1 MNAFD
6 LLVLIALLITT
17 YGGFKNGF
25 IQTVF
30 KNIGYIAGGVAG
42 VAIAVEVMSTWSN
55 NLVKAA
61 GAIILILLLA
71 TVGEFTLG
79 KIGLGFRKVLFISP
93 LKFLDS
99 LLGAALATLRTVFTT
114 YLIAAIL
121 IATHWSIVDKHIA
134 GSQFYTYTDSRVP
147 KVVTELKNYG
157 DKLFKQ
163 INRSSHSPICKPS
176 AAI

>member
-30 KNIGYIAGGVAG
+30 KSIGYIAGGVAG

-55 NLVKAA
+55 NLAKAA

-71 TVGEFTLG
+71 IMGEFILG
-79 KIGLGFRKVLFISP
+79 KIGLGFRKVLLFSSI
-93 LKFLDS
+93 KFLDS
-99 LLGAALATLRTVFTT
+99 LLGAALATLRTVFIT
-114 YLIAAIL
+114 YLIAVIL
-121 IATHWSIVDKHIA
+121 IATPWSIADKYIA
-134 GSQFYTYTDSRVP
+134 SSQFYTYTDSHLP
-147 KVVTELKNYG
+147 KVATELKTYG

-163 INRSSHSPICKPS
+163 IN
-176 AAI
+176 

>member
-1 MNAFD
+1 MKVFD
-6 LLVLIALLITT
+6 LLVLTALLISV

-30 KNIGYIAGGVAG
+30 KSIGYIAGGVAG

-55 NLVKAA
+55 NLTKAV

-71 TVGEFTLG
+71 TTGEFISG

-93 LKFLDS
+93 LKLLDS
-99 LLGAALATLRTVFTT
+99 LLGAGLATLRTVFIV
-114 YLIAAIL
+114 YLLSVIL
-121 IATHWSIVDKHIA
+121 IATPWSIGDKYIA
-134 GSQFYTYTDSRVP
+134 SSQFYTYTDSHLP
-147 KVVTELKNYG
+147 KVVTELKTYG

-163 INRSSHSPICKPS
+163 IN
-176 AAI
+176 

>member
-1 MNAFD
+1 MNVFD
-6 LLVLIALLITT
+6 LLVLLALLITA

-25 IQTVF
+25 TQTVF
-30 KNIGYIAGGVAG
+30 QTIGYIAGGVAG

-55 NLVKAA
+55 NIAKAV

-71 TVGEFTLG
+71 TVGEFILD

-93 LKFLDS
+93 LRFLDS
-99 LLGAALATLRTVFTT
+99 LLGAALATLRTVFIT

-121 IATHWSIVDKHIA
+121 IATPWSIGNKHIA
-134 GSQFYTYTDSRVP
+134 SSQFYNNTDSHLP
-147 KVVTELKNYG
+147 KVVTELKTYG

-163 INRSSHSPICKPS
+163 IN
-176 AAI
+176 